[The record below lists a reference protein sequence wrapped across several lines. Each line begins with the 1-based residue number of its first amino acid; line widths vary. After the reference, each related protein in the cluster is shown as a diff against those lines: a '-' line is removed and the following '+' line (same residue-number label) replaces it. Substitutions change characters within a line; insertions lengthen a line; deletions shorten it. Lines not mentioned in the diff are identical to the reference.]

1 MINHFFAHRTWTEL
15 RDSLKQPQP
24 CALILPTGS
33 TEAHGPHLPLS
44 VDVIIAEEMSSRAA
58 RMLEARG
65 EQALALP
72 PLAYSVTDFSEG
84 FPGSV
89 SIRAETATALVGDI
103 LLSLINQG
111 FKRIAIANAHLEPAH
126 IATLRAACESVKAET
141 GVEIAFPDVTRRR
154 WAQML
159 TEEFQSGACHA
170 GQYESS
176 LVLSARPEL
185 VREEIRLA
193 LEPKLISLS
202 QAIRAGARNF
212 IEIGGDQAYFG
223 DPAAAT
229 AEEGDRVF
237 DILAEMIVTA
247 LNEILVQ
254 TR

>member
-1 MINHFFAHRTWTEL
+1 
-15 RDSLKQPQP
+15 
-24 CALILPTGS
+24 
-33 TEAHGPHLPLS
+33 
-44 VDVIIAEEMSSRAA
+44 
-58 RMLEARG
+58 
-65 EQALALP
+65 
-72 PLAYSVTDFSEG
+72 
-84 FPGSV
+84 
-89 SIRAETATALVGDI
+89 
-103 LLSLINQG
+103 
-111 FKRIAIANAHLEPAH
+111 
-126 IATLRAACESVKAET
+126 
-141 GVEIAFPDVTRRR
+141 
-154 WAQML
+154 ML

-247 LNEILVQ
+247 LNEIVVQ